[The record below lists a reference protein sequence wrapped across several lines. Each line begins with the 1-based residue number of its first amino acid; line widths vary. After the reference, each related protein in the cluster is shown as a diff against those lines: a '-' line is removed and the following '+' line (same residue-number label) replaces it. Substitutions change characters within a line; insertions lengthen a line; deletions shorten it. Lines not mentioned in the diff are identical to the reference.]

1 MKKIILVVYFA
12 ASILSAFSQ
21 DAGMSLGYVRT
32 ELKKNAVGFAVDYA
46 KKLQPRL
53 ELFKPDHRSL
63 LSFTPD
69 LSILTGSND
78 AFNGVLA
85 KYTGNIMLFD
95 TTTISGIPGIP
106 DLSKTFH
113 NFPVSAGIETNQNFT
128 FINGLLEIGYIPWYQ
143 NNKNLHSIWRHTKA
157 GIFLQGGYKSALN
170 DSISFEGGATDESSE
185 KTDHA
190 LLRAKAVIGF
200 SPVFYFNPSK
210 QLGCSLIGNGTA
222 WFDFLNG
229 KVYYRLQGRL
239 RLILTK
245 DYNLDMGFEK
255 GSGAPNFNQGEQFT
269 TQLTIKF

>member
-1 MKKIILVVYFA
+1 MKKCILVLLIVSLSSSSYCQDGSL
-12 ASILSAFSQ
+12 SI
-21 DAGMSLGYVRT
+21 GYLKT
-32 ELKKNAVGFAVDYA
+32 ELGKNAVGLGIEYA

-53 ELFKPDHRSL
+53 ELFKPGHRSL

-69 LSILTGSND
+69 LSILTGSDD
-78 AFNGVLA
+78 AFNGVVA
-85 KYTGNIMLFD
+85 KYTGNILVFD
-95 TTTISGIPGIP
+95 TTSISGIPGIP

-143 NNKNLHSIWRHTKA
+143 NNKNLHFIWRHTKA

-200 SPVFYFNPSK
+200 SPVFYFNQTK
-210 QLGCSLIGNGTA
+210 QLGCSLIGNATA
-222 WFDFLNG
+222 WFDFLHG
-229 KVYYRLQGRL
+229 KVYYKLQGKVRV
-239 RLILTK
+239 ILTK
-245 DYNLDMGFEK
+245 DYALDMGFEK

-269 TQLTIKF
+269 TQLTIRF